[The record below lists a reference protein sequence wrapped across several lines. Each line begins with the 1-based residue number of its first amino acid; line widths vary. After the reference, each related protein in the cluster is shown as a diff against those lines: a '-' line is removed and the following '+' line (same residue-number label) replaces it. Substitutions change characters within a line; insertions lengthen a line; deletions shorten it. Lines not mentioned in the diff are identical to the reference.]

1 MSVRGPARDHQGPGG
16 SGGLSDEELVG
27 NMMALDA
34 GLHRI
39 EDAFSEHVLL
49 AYEDPVTFGAG
60 HFVLYPPEGSSPRF
74 VIEEQYP
81 PGVDWSDDDR
91 VPTSWAWTAE
101 ARQRQPNGT
110 RLGVPRRRRD
120 GLGRLRRL
128 PGISRKGG
136 QDGPRPCGPGRSTHP
151 GAAGQPGEMRTVGG
165 APPQHDPQSTCCPL
179 LSCMGAIILGG
190 DGADYSHTV
199 ANARRGPRHPAS
211 TTRKP
216 VVTLRCCRSPLE
228 AVSADAAG
236 RDHRER

>member
-16 SGGLSDEELVG
+16 SGGLSGEELVG

-101 ARQRQPNGT
+101 ARQRQP
-110 RLGVPRRRRD
+110 D
-120 GLGRLRRL
+120 G
-128 PGISRKGG
+128 
-136 QDGPRPCGPGRSTHP
+136 THP
-151 GAAGQPGEMRTVGG
+151 WVSLAEGEIASADYTELLDLAEGWAKTVHDLAVREEALTPEPLTSPGEMR
-165 APPQHDPQSTCCPL
+165 
-179 LSCMGAIILGG
+179 
-190 DGADYSHTV
+190 ADQQRTFL
-199 ANARRGPRHPAS
+199 
-211 TTRKP
+211 T
-216 VVTLRCCRSPLE
+216 
-228 AVSADAAG
+228 
-236 RDHRER
+236 

>member
-101 ARQRQPNGT
+101 ARQRQPDGT
-110 RLGVPRRRRD
+110 HPWVSSQKARSPRQTT
-120 GLGRLRRL
+120 
-128 PGISRKGG
+128 PSSWISRKGG
-136 QDGPRPCGPGRSTHP
+136 RRRST
-151 GAAGQPGEMRTVGG
+151 
-165 APPQHDPQSTCCPL
+165 
-179 LSCMGAIILGG
+179 
-190 DGADYSHTV
+190 
-199 ANARRGPRHPAS
+199 
-211 TTRKP
+211 
-216 VVTLRCCRSPLE
+216 TLRSGKKHSPRSRSP
-228 AVSADAAG
+228 A
-236 RDHRER
+236 RERCGRISSAPS